1 MNVLAHSISKLA
13 LAAGVVTSVV
23 TGVMVAVLFTPVEV
37 NAQTVPG
44 NAPTE
49 VKQSLVLQLEQRDQ
63 EIKQL
68 LGDDPAADSEAIE
81 GDQRDALGR
90 LVFDLLD
97 AKALAA
103 YALQDTFDIISDEDR
118 QEFVDLFARILRDQ
132 SLANLDIYRAEITYD
147 SVSVART
154 EQLRPTVELDDI
166 TYVAYTKAKFEDVE
180 TPVLY
185 IMAKDD
191 PEQGERDNADHADHT
206 SWRILDMSIDD
217 VYTAESYRRQFQSI
231 MRRRGFQPLLESL
244 QRRADR
250 I

>member
-1 MNVLAHSISKLA
+1 MDVLSHSISKLA
-13 LAAGVVTSVV
+13 LTRIVAGVVASVV
-23 TGVMVAVLFTPVEV
+23 VGVMVALLLPPVEV
-37 NAQTVPG
+37 YAQTVPG

-49 VKQSLVLQLEQRDQ
+49 VKQSLVSQLEQRDQ

-68 LGDDPAADSEAIE
+68 LGDDPAADTEAIE
-81 GDQRDALGR
+81 GEQRDALGR

-132 SLANLDIYRAEITYD
+132 SLANLDIYKAEITYD

-154 EQLRPTVELDDI
+154 DQLRPTVELDDI

-191 PEQGERDNADHADHT
+191 TEQGERDNADHA